1 LKIRF
6 NTERD
11 DPEREGRV
19 IPGDPV
25 EYDYLE
31 NHAEPDWNN
40 VEEIRTLNTWRRQ
53 IFGRN
58 FAPIRKTRELWLQS
72 EKDLILKLMREQLEQ
87 RGFMQ
92 WNRLSNRY
100 NLQMHLA
107 NVVQGR
113 GQEFIKHGNR
123 NTSVL
128 REDRETPFRSKQ
140 AIMGQSIKWPE
151 YGDLVASFQPSASD
165 GDENGQDNDNSPGLY
180 SDDEEEIPD
189 PQPGPRS
196 DVIGWRA
203 KAKARSALSKTS
215 NMNTPSNTSS
225 KTAPKIIL
233 QIKTSTSKA
242 TTSMADTAGSNVM
255 TRSGGKRTRHY
266 VEEEEKEELELSSDD
281 SEEDI
286 PAKVR
291 PSKRAKKRGGNKGS
305 RKWDDKDDG
314 PMFPGLK

>member
-19 IPGDPV
+19 IPGNPV

-40 VEEIRTLNTWRRQ
+40 AEEVRTLNTWRRQ

-58 FAPIRKTRELWLQS
+58 FPPIRKTRELWLQS
-72 EKDLILKLMREQLEQ
+72 EKDLILKLMREQFEQ

-92 WNRLSNRY
+92 WNRVSNRY
-100 NLQMHLA
+100 NCQMHLA
-107 NVVQGR
+107 NVVQDR
-113 GQEFIKHGNR
+113 GQEFIKHGHR

-128 REDRETPFRSKQ
+128 GEDRRAPFRSKQ

-165 GDENGQDNDNSPGLY
+165 GDENGQDNENPPRLC
-180 SDDEEEIPD
+180 SDDEEEILD
-189 PQPGPRS
+189 PQPGPRP
-196 DVIGWRA
+196 DVISWRA
-203 KAKARSALSKTS
+203 KAKASSSLSKIS
-215 NMNTPSNTSS
+215 NTNTPSNTSS
-225 KTAPKIIL
+225 KAVPKITLKIML
-233 QIKTSTSKA
+233 SPSKT
-242 TTSMADTAGSNVM
+242 TTSMADTAGSNVT
-255 TRSGGKRTRHY
+255 TRSGGKRTRLY

-286 PAKVR
+286 PAEVP
-291 PSKRAKKRGGNKGS
+291 PSKRAKKRGSNKGS
-305 RKWDDKDDG
+305 RKRGDKDDE

>member
-1 LKIRF
+1 
-6 NTERD
+6 
-11 DPEREGRV
+11 
-19 IPGDPV
+19 
-25 EYDYLE
+25 
-31 NHAEPDWNN
+31 
-40 VEEIRTLNTWRRQ
+40 
-53 IFGRN
+53 
-58 FAPIRKTRELWLQS
+58 
-72 EKDLILKLMREQLEQ
+72 
-87 RGFMQ
+87 
-92 WNRLSNRY
+92 
-100 NLQMHLA
+100 
-107 NVVQGR
+107 
-113 GQEFIKHGNR
+113 
-123 NTSVL
+123 
-128 REDRETPFRSKQ
+128 
-140 AIMGQSIKWPE
+140 MGQSIKWPE

-291 PSKRAKKRGGNKGS
+291 PSKRAKKRGSNKGS